1 MSNTK
6 PASRNSKNKNEWYD
20 VEVVVELLINE
31 TPRGEKY
38 APEIGNLCIGF
49 TSLSL
54 DKLGEE
60 IDDMRVDWPFVFP
73 KTVSTSEIL
82 KLIKKKY
89 PAYEEILTVGGAE

>member
-6 PASRNSKNKNEWYD
+6 RTSPNSKKKNQWYD
-20 VEVVVELLINE
+20 VGVVVELLINE

-49 TSLSL
+49 TSLSI
-54 DKLGEE
+54 DKLEDEIEE
-60 IDDMRVDWPFVFP
+60 MRTDWPFVFP
-73 KTVSTSEIL
+73 RTVSTGEIL

-89 PAYEEILTVGGAE
+89 PAYEEILTVDQSE